1 MHGSKNVNN
10 WDAMP
15 QETVLNI
22 RIVLKAGI

>member
-1 MHGSKNVNN
+1 MQGSKNVNN
-10 WDAMP
+10 WDATP